1 MGRREARVK
10 LFATMKR
17 RHYSSPYQASRA
29 YSPMVVTE
37 GGRTIRLA
45 GIIAPEDENGRSL
58 ANDFDGQVRCIFQK
72 MAKLLSQ
79 ANASLADVVSM
90 IVFITDVRAN
100 TRMVELRK
108 EFFSGDYPVSTLVTV
123 AALNRPECMV
133 EITATAIT
141 E

>member
-1 MGRREARVK
+1 MGRREARVR

-45 GIIAPEDENGRSL
+45 GIIAPEDENARSL

-72 MAKLLSQ
+72 MAKLL
-79 ANASLADVVSM
+79 AEADASLADVVSM
-90 IVFITDVRAN
+90 IVFITDVRTN

-108 EFFSGDYPVSTLVTV
+108 EFFGGDYPVSTLVTV

-133 EITATAIT
+133 EITATAIA